1 MVWEHE
7 LGKKS
12 IRKWWVIVRER
23 CGFRVLG
30 REDEET
36 KEKDEERQGNRLVG
50 SNEAASQLGSTLEEA
65 SCLEKWLTVW

>member
-12 IRKWWVIVRER
+12 IRKWWVVVRER
-23 CGFRVLG
+23 CEFRVLG

-50 SNEAASQLGSTLEEA
+50 SNEAARQLGSTLEEA
-65 SCLEKWLTVW
+65 SCLEKLLTVW